1 MAGAETGIAQGK
13 TTALIFS
20 GGVEQRGPQGVSG
33 AHNFVAHALALEIAE
48 KLGNAIVAPAIP
60 FSVNNGASTDLPG
73 AIGIGAPLFA
83 SVNEEEAEQLIRNGF
98 KNVVLMGD
106 HGGGQKE
113 LAAVATKLAG
123 QGVRVVYYS
132 DIYVKAGTDFDRWLK
147 AHDLPVGSHACIKD
161 TSEAIGKCGGDD
173 GARTRDLRRDRFA
186 VYPLS
191 VNDLPLH
198 SMA

>member
-1 MAGAETGIAQGK
+1 MLAILVVLLAMSATAGHAQTK
-13 TTALIFS
+13 SLDFELLTWPELK
-20 GGVEQRGPQGVSG
+20 Q
-33 AHNFVAHALALEIAE
+33 
-48 KLGNAIVAPAIP
+48 
-60 FSVNNGASTDLPG
+60 ASH
-73 AIGIGAPLFA
+73 
-83 SVNEEEAEQLIRNGF
+83 
-98 KNVVLMGD
+98 VVLMGD